1 MLSLKFPPLEKLLDK
16 NTGELEE
23 FDPKRGICI
32 FNGNA
37 VVVNEQS
44 VLFFDLESYFV
55 NTNNYVDDQSLN
67 NLKSILD
74 FMEGKMFSAIFWKE
88 LTSLN
93 IVSVSS
99 EGLML
104 NGSIEKNVFYKEK
117 TFDETEIKLLA
128 KGLSDKEDY
137 KKAINA
143 MYMEPLYNIFT
154 ALKPMIKM
162 DSIIL
167 RTIGENTQIQFTFND
182 NHWITGFIVNDGATA
197 SKNFL
202 FDPLNEYLKDIL

>member
-1 MLSLKFPPLEKLLDK
+1 MLSLKFPPLEKLLGK

-32 FNGNA
+32 LNRNA
-37 VVVNEQS
+37 IVVNEQS
-44 VLFFDLESYFV
+44 VLFFDLEDYFV
-55 NTNNYVDDQSLN
+55 NTNNYVDNTSLE

-104 NGSIEKNVFYKEK
+104 NGSIEKNVYYKEQ

-128 KGLSDKEDY
+128 RGLSDKEDY

-143 MYMEPLYNIFT
+143 IYMEPLFNILT
-154 ALKPMIKM
+154 ALKPMIKT

-167 RTIGENTQIQFTFND
+167 RTIGENTQVQFTFEANP
-182 NHWITGFIVNDGATA
+182 WIMGFIVNDGSSS
-197 SKNFL
+197 SKNFI
-202 FDPLNEYLKDIL
+202 FDSLNEYLKEIL